1 MNYKRKLPI
10 WTQSFKV
17 VREEKNANIYIDK
30 TKEILNI
37 INYWNNQRLFFSR
50 PRRFG
55 KSLLISTLK
64 ALYEWKKELFYDTY
78 AEKNWNF
85 EKTNP
90 VLHISFW
97 TGTVE
102 DRKYLQNKLEDILLR
117 NKRELELSE
126 FESKNI
132 AWKFYEL
139 LEKIYKKTWKKVVVL
154 IDEYDKAI
162 LDNINKNEIA
172 VELREELKWF
182 YATLKDADE
191 YLEFV
196 FITWVSKFSKVSL
209 FSGLNNLK
217 DLTLNPIAWELV
229 WFTEQEITD
238 NLWDYLDWVDR
249 KKMKLWYNWF
259 NFLWENKVYNPY
271 DVLLFLDSK
280 EYKGHWFETATPSF
294 LIKLLKESDNFYYIP
309 DLENTSSWEKLLWSF
324 DIENI
329 NIETLLFQTWYLT
342 IEEKKNWIWWIKYKL
357 KVPNKEISQ
366 SLNDYII
373 TDYLWAYRNTEFLK
387 RAEPIYDALVL
398 WNVDDFIKYLKVL
411 FANISYTN
419 SLEKIAKYEWY
430 YSSVIYTLFYA
441 MWLDVIQEDIT
452 NHWRIDLTIKLNNKI
467 FIIEFKVEKSW
478 KNALEQIKEKKYS
491 EKYLSPLSPPLQEG
505 DSKREIYEVWINFSF
520 EDRNV
525 ESYDFDKINIKK

>member
-1 MNYKRKLPI
+1 MKKRLPI
-10 WTQSFKV
+10 WEQSFKSI
-17 VREEKNANIYIDK
+17 RENKNNLYIDK

-37 INYWNNQRLFFSR
+37 IENAGKYLFFSR

-55 KSLLISTLK
+55 KSLLISTIK
-64 ALYEWKKELFYDTY
+64 ALYEWRKEDFYNTY

-90 VLHISFW
+90 IVHISFW
-97 TGTVE
+97 SGTVVDKE
-102 DRKYLQNKLEDILLR
+102 YLQNKLEDIIYNNQLD
-117 NKRELELSE
+117 NDLEDLK
-126 FESKNI
+126 SKNI

-139 LEKIYKKTWKKVVVL
+139 IKKLYLKTWKKVVVL

-162 LDNINKNEIA
+162 LDNINKTEIA
-172 VELREELKWF
+172 VEVREELKWF

-191 YLEFV
+191 FLEFV

-217 DLTLNPIAWELV
+217 DLSLNPIAWELV

-249 KKMKLWYNWF
+249 EKMKLWYNWF
-259 NFLWENKVYNPY
+259 NFLWKNKVYNPY

-294 LIKLLKESDNFYYIP
+294 LIKLLKEFDNFYYIP
-309 DLENTSSWEKLLWSF
+309 DLQNTSSGEKLLWSF

-342 IEEKKNWIWWIKYKL
+342 IKNKIEDDFWITYNLSI
-357 KVPNKEISQ
+357 PNKEIRK

-373 TDYLWAYRNTEFLK
+373 TDYLWVYRNTEFLK
-387 RAEPIYDALVL
+387 RARPIYDSLVS
-398 WNVDDFIKYLKVL
+398 WNIEDFIKYLKVL
-411 FANISYTN
+411 FANISYSN
-419 SLEKIAKYEWY
+419 SLEKIAQYEWY
-430 YSSVIYTLFYA
+430 YSSVVFSLFYA
-441 MWLDVIQEDIT
+441 MWLDIIQEDIT
-452 NHWRIDLTIKLNNKI
+452 NHWRIDLTIKLKNKI
-467 FIIEFKVEKSW
+467 FIIEFKVEKDW
-478 KNALEQIKEKKYS
+478 LNALEQIKEKKYS

-505 DSKREIYEVWINFSF
+505 NSSKEIYEIWINFSF
-520 EDRNV
+520 EDRNIGNF
-525 ESYDFDKINIKK
+525 EFEKIK